1 MPMFGLADVN
11 SFYASCEALFRP
23 DLRGKPVVVLSN
35 NDGCIIARSAGAKK
49 LGIKMGAPWFQI
61 KNQDFAERVHVFSS
75 NYALYH
81 SMSQRVM
88 TALEEITPRI
98 EQYSIDEVFLDL
110 TGIDFCEDFEH
121 FGRRLRLRVHVLAT
135 TGLTV
140 GVGMGPTK
148 TLAKSA
154 QWASKEWPQFRGVLA
169 LTPGNPKRTA
179 TLLANQPV
187 EEIWGVGRRIGK
199 RLNLMGI
206 ENALQLSRAHT
217 ALIRKNFSV
226 VLERTV
232 RELNGESCIPLE
244 EFVPAKQQ
252 IVCSRSFGERI
263 TSKVLM
269 QEALCQYA
277 TRAAEKLR
285 KERQFCRRI
294 SVFIRTSPHA
304 QGEIFYGNSAG
315 ESLKISTQDTRD
327 VIEVAMRSLDRIWL
341 EGRRYMKA
349 GIMLDDFTPNGV
361 SQLNLF
367 DENKPR
373 ANSAQLM
380 KVLDGINQSG
390 LGSVWFAG
398 QGVNTEWK
406 MKRDM
411 LSPAWT
417 TRWSDIPVA
426 RVM

>member
-1 MPMFGLADVN
+1 MALPMFGLADVN
-11 SFYASCEALFRP
+11 SFYASCESLFRP

-35 NDGCIIARSAGAKK
+35 NDGCVIARSAGAKA

-61 KNQDFAERVHVFSS
+61 KNEGYIEKIHVFSS
-75 NYALYH
+75 NYGLYH
-81 SMSQRVM
+81 SLSQRVM
-88 TALEEITPRI
+88 TALEEITPRV
-98 EQYSIDEVFLDL
+98 EQYSIDEMFLDM
-110 TGIDFCEDFEH
+110 TGIDGCEDFEH
-121 FGRRLRLRVHVLAT
+121 FGRRLRAHVLAT

-154 QWASKEWPQFRGVLA
+154 QWAGKEWKQFRGVLA

-179 TLLANQPV
+179 TLLQNQPV
-187 EEIWGVGRRIGK
+187 EEVWGVGRRIAK

-206 ENALQLSRAHT
+206 ENALQLSRANPS
-217 ALIRKNFSV
+217 LIRKNFSV

-244 EFVPAKQQ
+244 ELPPAKQQ
-252 IVCSRSFGERI
+252 ICCSRSFGERI
-263 TSKVLM
+263 NSKVSM
-269 QEALCQYA
+269 QQALCQYA
-277 TRAAEKLR
+277 TRTAEKLR
-285 KERQFCRRI
+285 GERQFCRRI

-304 QGEIFYGNSAG
+304 ENEVFYGNSAG
-315 ESLKISTQDTRD
+315 EKLSLPTQDTRD
-327 VIEVAMRSLDRIWL
+327 IIGAAMRSLDRIWL
-341 EGRRYMKA
+341 DGRRYMKA
-349 GIMLDDFTPNGV
+349 GVMLDDFTPHGV

-367 DENKPR
+367 DDAQPR

-390 LGSVWFAG
+390 LGSMWFAG

-406 MKRDM
+406 MRRDM

-426 RVM
+426 RIM

>member
-1 MPMFGLADVN
+1 MFGLADVN

-23 DLRGKPVVVLSN
+23 DLRGRPVVVLSN
-35 NDGCIIARSAGAKK
+35 NDGCVIARSAGAKK

-61 KNQDFAERVHVFSS
+61 KNEGYPDKIHVFSS

-81 SMSQRVM
+81 SLSNRVM
-88 TALEEITPRI
+88 MALEEMTPKV
-98 EQYSIDEVFLDL
+98 EQYSIDEMFLDL
-110 TGIDFCEDFEH
+110 TGIDGCEDFEH
-121 FGRRLRLRVHVLAT
+121 FGRRLRAHVLAT

-169 LTPGNPKRTA
+169 LTPDNPKRTA
-179 TLLANQPV
+179 TLLENQPV

-206 ENALQLSRAHT
+206 ENALQLSRAHP

-244 EFVPAKQQ
+244 EFAPAKQQ

-263 TSKVLM
+263 TTKVAM

-277 TRAAEKLR
+277 ARAAEKLR
-285 KERQFCRRI
+285 NERQFCRRI

-304 QGEIFYGNSAG
+304 QGEVFYGNSAG
-315 ESLKISTQDTRD
+315 ENLTLPTQDTRD

-349 GIMLDDFTPNGV
+349 GIMLDDFTPDGV

-367 DENKPR
+367 DEDKPR

-390 LGSVWFAG
+390 LGSLWFAG

-406 MKRDM
+406 MKREM

-426 RVM
+426 RVL